1 MERKYPPT
9 PKKFEDHINR
19 MVNNELVKNDNKNR
33 FNLLR
38 PAVAMAAML
47 ALIVATPVLAKNISY
62 IKEYLN
68 DRGDDVSTEGIVYYD
83 EDSKKN
89 TVIEHVTDYS
99 DIYNSLSEMEK
110 KNLNEYRKYYDNSGY
125 PDYIDYTSKQV
136 DDIICSKWAKE
147 PVLIFDEVYMDG
159 TTLYYSAHLSKEYEN
174 ISLHNTDHAFVNGLD
189 CCNYSFA
196 KAGEEGHCVGTIDL
210 SLNMLD
216 DEHHKDG
223 EEIKNY
229 INAEGEL
236 AILMEFYKGDGDE
249 RLLVSFYD
257 GDWNNSLKTVEFAQI
272 DKSLE
277 DYGNVHIDK
286 VISAPSKTTIKF
298 TYTIDAEKLEAI
310 CDKYDFYDIDEI
322 FEKYRLSGDNGDSN
336 STYYSWGLKNIEKT
350 DGKYKIECKLELK
363 TEAGMKDLKENK
375 SLVITPYS
383 VKHTRSGEVIEG
395 TEKLVEELSFSIEL
409 Q

>member
-19 MVNNELVKNDNKNR
+19 MVNNELAKNDNKNR
-33 FNLLR
+33 FYLLR

-62 IKEYLN
+62 IKDYLN
-68 DRGDDVSTEGIVYYD
+68 DRGEDVSTEGIVYYD

-110 KNLNEYRKYYDNSGY
+110 KNLNEYRKYYDNTGC
-125 PDYIDYTSKQV
+125 PDYIDYTSEQV
-136 DDIICSKWAKE
+136 DEIICSKWAKE

-174 ISLHNTDHAFVNGLD
+174 ISLDTTDHAFVNGLD
-189 CCNYSFA
+189 CYNDEFA
-196 KAGEEGHCVGTIDL
+196 KVDEEGHYVGTIDL
-210 SLNMLD
+210 SLIMSD
-216 DEHHKDG
+216 DEHHNDG

-229 INAEGEL
+229 NNAEGEL
-236 AILMEFYKGDGDE
+236 AILMEFYKVDGDE

-257 GDWNNSLKTVEFAQI
+257 GDWKSSLKTVELAQI

-322 FEKYRLSGDNGDSN
+322 FENYRLSCDNGDLTN
-336 STYYSWGLKNIEKT
+336 TYYYSNIEKT
-350 DGKYKIECKLELK
+350 DGKYKIECKLEYK
-363 TEAGMKDLKENK
+363 TDAGMKELKENK

-383 VKHTRSGEVIEG
+383 AKHTRSGNVIEG